1 MDLAALVPLT
11 YFKVLLY
18 RPAGFTN
25 LVSTAAFSGQYD
37 YLNIGTTKK

>member
-1 MDLAALVPLT
+1 MDEAVLVPLT

-18 RPAGFTN
+18 RPTTYTN

-37 YLNIGTTKK
+37 YLNIGSTKK

>member
-1 MDLAALVPLT
+1 VPLT
-11 YFKVLLY
+11 YFKVLLA
-18 RPAGFTN
+18 RPQFATN

>member
-1 MDLAALVPLT
+1 MPLT

-18 RPAGFTN
+18 RPANYTN